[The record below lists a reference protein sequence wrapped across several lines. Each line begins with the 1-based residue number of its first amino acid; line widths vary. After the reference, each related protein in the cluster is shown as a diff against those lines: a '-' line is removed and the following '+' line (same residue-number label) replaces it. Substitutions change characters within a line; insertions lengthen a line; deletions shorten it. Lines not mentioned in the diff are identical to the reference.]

1 MEKSSFIYY
10 FDWAQELLKLPDD
23 LRLRIDDAVKRYVL
37 YAEEPT
43 DREVLY
49 SMFGLIRNRIDED
62 KVKWQEKCNKNHDNI
77 QKRWREKNTN
87 VYERIQTNTNDTDS
101 DSDKDKDKEYKE
113 ISTNVDT
120 KKDGLSLNLSKRKNN
135 FKESLKPFVE
145 IFGADMMNDFF
156 SYWTEPNKSNT
167 KMRYE
172 LEKTWDIK
180 RRLSRWA
187 NNNIKNQVYESNSK
201 VR

>member
-101 DSDKDKDKEYKE
+101 DSDKDKEYKE

-187 NNNIKNQVYESNSK
+187 NNNIKNQ
-201 VR
+201 

>member
-62 KVKWQEKCNKNHDNI
+62 KVKWQEKCNKNRDNVR
-77 QKRWREKNTN
+77 KRWGENTTVYN
-87 VYERIQTNTNDTDS
+87 RYERIRTLP
-101 DSDKDKDKEYKE
+101 
-113 ISTNVDT
+113 IVIMI
-120 KKDGLSLNLSKRKNN
+120 
-135 FKESLKPFVE
+135 V
-145 IFGADMMNDFF
+145 IV
-156 SYWTEPNKSNT
+156 
-167 KMRYE
+167 
-172 LEKTWDIK
+172 
-180 RRLSRWA
+180 
-187 NNNIKNQVYESNSK
+187 NIKK
-201 VR
+201 VLSYQRKTGFL